1 MGMLRTPLVVAASA
15 VTAALAIGAT
25 GMALADETP
34 NPIES
39 GPAAGDNERPGPHL
53 RDGRQGHRWVPGRG
67 LVGGALH
74 GEVVVPDPEAE
85 GQYRTLVVQRGEAT
99 AVDDDEITVESE
111 DGFSATYAVTDE
123 TVVAAGRDGI
133 EAIEEGSDVAVV
145 AVEEGD
151 GATALRVSDRA
162 ARQEMR
168 ERFGLDGPGR
178 RA

>member
-1 MGMLRTPLVVAASA
+1 MGMVRTALVAASA
-15 VTAALAIGAT
+15 VTAAVAIGAT

-39 GPAAGDNERPGPHL
+39 GPTADATERPGPQL
-53 RDGRQGHRWVPGRG
+53 RDGRHDRRGMPGRG

-85 GQYRTLVVQRGEAT
+85 NEFRTLVIQRGEAT
-99 AVDDDEITVESE
+99 AVDGDEITVESE
-111 DGFSATYAVTDE
+111 DGFTATYAVTDD
-123 TVVAAGRDGI
+123 TVVAAARDGI
-133 EAIEEGSDVAVV
+133 EAIEEGAEVSVV

-151 GATALRVSDRA
+151 GATALRVTDRTV
-162 ARQEMR
+162 REGMR